1 MHHELVEKYIK
12 ELTRRNYSA
21 RTISAYVFCV
31 NKFIKDTGSN
41 PYNASVVS
49 LEQYL
54 RNRLWTSVS
63 QQNTFINALKGFYSI
78 ALGKKAFTLDKIERP
93 FQEQKLPAV
102 LDADFVRDRLAKID
116 NLKHKAILTIT
127 FSVGL
132 RVSEIV
138 ALKIE
143 DIDSTRMMIRVVQA
157 KGKKDRY
164 VPLSQNTL
172 DILRAYFRAYR
183 PKEWLFNGQSG
194 GQYSVKSCQN
204 LFKQLISPDLSIHA
218 LRHSCFTTLL
228 ECGTDITIIQ
238 KIAGHAKVETTQ
250 RYAKVSNKLL
260 SKVALPA

>member
-1 MHHELVEKYIK
+1 MQHELVEKYIK
-12 ELTRRNYSA
+12 ELTRRNYSK

-31 NKFIKDTGSN
+31 GKFIKDTGVN
-41 PYNASVVS
+41 PYNASVVL
-49 LEQYL
+49 LEEYL
-54 RNRLWTSVS
+54 RNRIWSSVS
-63 QQNTFINALKGFYSI
+63 QQNTFINALKGFYAIS
-78 ALGKKAFTLDKIERP
+78 LGKKTFTLDKIERP
-93 FQEQKLPAV
+93 FQEEKLPSV
-102 LDADFVRDRLAKID
+102 MDADFVRDRLSKIE
-116 NLKHKAILTIT
+116 NIKHKAILTIT

-138 ALKIE
+138 GLKIE
-143 DIDSTRMMIRVVQA
+143 DIDSTRMMIRIIQA

-164 VPLSQNTL
+164 VPLSENTL
-172 DILRAYFRAYR
+172 SVLRQYFKAYR
-183 PKEWLFNGQSG
+183 PKVWLFNGQSG

-204 LFKQLISPDLSIHA
+204 VFKQLISEDFSIHA

-250 RYAKVSNKLL
+250 RYAKVSNKIL